1 MANSKLPELILIWLE
16 QLGYRHGRSLNES
29 TTQELTKEGIQEL
42 CRNEFVP
49 ILKFLMEHVKSSKEA
64 DQIRK
69 SLANNQG
76 RIKKTPKRNK
86 ATFTTEENYA
96 QRKLKLEKKFA
107 QTNEII
113 QETEGQIA
121 QLISRIADVESQIL
135 SVKDEISEKKNKIY
149 MKQVFRE
156 NCKNFMESEVEYR
169 KLLEE
174 FKSKAGTKGEL
185 NFALKMDPLK
195 SSSPKALFKSV
206 LNAMRSAAKD
216 LNTKSE
222 QFTSEKIITDDDS
235 SRVQRMLYTFMK
247 DHALKFFE
255 VEKILNEIVE
265 INEKILEKH
274 ASMKFHTEQNYSHI
288 PSMSNRI
295 ISVTKAKADSEAAQA
310 ALNMVYNFA
319 EGLDKRCQELAPLS
333 DELAVIAD
341 RVSDSN
347 EIIEQKRKD
356 IQNLVSVNQ
365 RTREGLLEQS
375 RETSRFIQ
383 EELSPF
389 KLRFESLTKD
399 LDCSMLQE
407 NEQFQSLD
415 LKLAAQVHLNNDS
428 RAASSLNIYRVL
440 YDKFIRE
447 IKEAMHCPMYLS
459 IDCILKILA
468 DLKREGAAFEITRN
482 SLIRNM
488 NLCHYEMQAMVN
500 RWMSSIR
507 SDVIEES
514 EFKNNITYEQTV
526 KDMESSVESLSDM
539 LEKQEK
545 ESFEKQIPRIKEE
558 IERSEVVENIYKE
571 IQEIIEERANFRL

>member
-1 MANSKLPELILIWLE
+1 MTNKLPESALLWLTKE
-16 QLGYRHGRSLNES
+16 LGYRHGRSTSILNEV
-29 TTQELTKEGIQEL
+29 TGQELTKEDIQ
-42 CRNEFVP
+42 
-49 ILKFLMEHVKSSKEA
+49 
-64 DQIRK
+64 D
-69 SLANNQG
+69 NQG

-96 QRKLKLEKKFA
+96 QRKLKLEKKFV

-121 QLISRIADVESQIL
+121 QLISRITDVESQIL

-169 KLLEE
+169 KLLEK

-222 QFTSEKIITDDDS
+222 QFISEKIITDDDS
-235 SRVQRMLYTFMK
+235 N
-247 DHALKFFE
+247 HASKFFE

-274 ASMKFHTEQNYSHI
+274 ASMKFHAEQKYSHI
-288 PSMSNRI
+288 PS

-319 EGLDKRCQELAPLS
+319 EGLDKRCQELTPLS

-356 IQNLVSVNQ
+356 IQNLISANQ

-399 LDCSMLQE
+399 LDCLMLQE
-407 NEQFQSLD
+407 NEQFQNLD
-415 LKLAAQVHLNNDS
+415 LKLAAQVHINNDS
-428 RAASSLNIYRVL
+428 RAVSSLNIYRVL

-447 IKEAMHCPMYLS
+447 IKEAVHCPMYLS

-526 KDMESSVESLSDM
+526 KVMESSVESLSDM

-545 ESFEKQIPRIKEE
+545 EFFEKQIPRIKEE
-558 IERSEVVENIYKE
+558 IEKSETVESIYKE
-571 IQEIIEERANFRL
+571 IQEIIEER

>member
-1 MANSKLPELILIWLE
+1 
-16 QLGYRHGRSLNES
+16 
-29 TTQELTKEGIQEL
+29 
-42 CRNEFVP
+42 
-49 ILKFLMEHVKSSKEA
+49 EA

-235 SRVQRMLYTFMK
+235 SRVQRMLY
-247 DHALKFFE
+247 

-375 RETSRFIQ
+375 RE
-383 EELSPF
+383 
-389 KLRFESLTKD
+389 
-399 LDCSMLQE
+399 
-407 NEQFQSLD
+407 
-415 LKLAAQVHLNNDS
+415 
-428 RAASSLNIYRVL
+428 
-440 YDKFIRE
+440 
-447 IKEAMHCPMYLS
+447 
-459 IDCILKILA
+459 
-468 DLKREGAAFEITRN
+468 
-482 SLIRNM
+482 
-488 NLCHYEMQAMVN
+488 
-500 RWMSSIR
+500 
-507 SDVIEES
+507 
-514 EFKNNITYEQTV
+514 
-526 KDMESSVESLSDM
+526 
-539 LEKQEK
+539 
-545 ESFEKQIPRIKEE
+545 
-558 IERSEVVENIYKE
+558 
-571 IQEIIEERANFRL
+571 